1 MNYSGSFAGAGPRF
15 GAERPYDARFE
26 GMRPA
31 TVVDEADEVGNAPL
45 NDGRDPNFFHEPQF
59 TGGHYS
65 GYDNARCVGW
75 ANGKP
80 QLGLKPQQ
88 RANTRRLA
96 WHLES
101 ESKPGPRDLGPKAP
115 TQFPSTPSDSASPNL
130 PGRGM
135 PLQRNQE
142 TTRTTRTRALNGHKR
157 HRSAEDPAFQYLE
170 GQPTV

>member
-1 MNYSGSFAGAGPRF
+1 MDYSGRFAGAGLRF

-26 GMRPA
+26 GMRHA
-31 TVVDEADEVGNAPL
+31 TVVDEADKVGNAPL
-45 NDGRDPNFFHEPQF
+45 NDGRD
-59 TGGHYS
+59 HYF

-88 RANTRRLA
+88 QANTRRLA
-96 WHLES
+96 WPLEPES
-101 ESKPGPRDLGPKAP
+101 EPESKPGPRD
-115 TQFPSTPSDSASPNL
+115 L

-135 PLQRNQE
+135 PLQRNQD
-142 TTRTTRTRALNGHKR
+142 TTRTMRTRALNGHRK

-170 GQPTV
+170 GQTTV

>member
-1 MNYSGSFAGAGPRF
+1 MDYSGHFAGVGLPF

-26 GMRPA
+26 GMRHA
-31 TVVDEADEVGNAPL
+31 TVVDEAEEVGNAPH
-45 NDGRDPNFFHEPQF
+45 NDGRDPEFFQEPQF
-59 TGGHYS
+59 TGEQYS

-75 ANGKP
+75 ANGNP

-96 WHLES
+96 WLLEP
-101 ESKPGPRDLGPKAP
+101 ESKPGPRDLGPRAP
-115 TQFPSTPSDSASPNL
+115 TQLPSIPQDSASSNL

-142 TTRTTRTRALNGHKR
+142 TTRTTRTRALNGQTR

>member
-1 MNYSGSFAGAGPRF
+1 MDYSGRFAGAGPRF
-15 GAERPYDARFE
+15 GTERPYDTGFE
-26 GMRPA
+26 GMRHA
-31 TVVDEADEVGNAPL
+31 TIVDEADEVGNAPL
-45 NDGRDPNFFHEPQF
+45 NDGRD
-59 TGGHYS
+59 HYS

-88 RANTRRLA
+88 RANTRWLA
-96 WHLES
+96 WPLEP
-101 ESKPGPRDLGPKAP
+101 ESKPGPRDLGHRAP
-115 TQFPSTPSDSASPNL
+115 TQLPSTPQDSASSNL

-142 TTRTTRTRALNGHKR
+142 TTRTTRTRALNGHRR
-157 HRSAEDPAFQYLE
+157 HRSAKDPAFQYLE

>member
-1 MNYSGSFAGAGPRF
+1 MDYPGRFAGAG
-15 GAERPYDARFE
+15 GAERPYDAGFE
-26 GMRPA
+26 GMRHA
-31 TVVDEADEVGNAPL
+31 FGVDEVDKVGNAPL
-45 NDGRDPNFFHEPQF
+45 NDERD
-59 TGGHYS
+59 HYF

-96 WHLES
+96 WLEPES
-101 ESKPGPRDLGPKAP
+101 EPESKPDLGPRAP
-115 TQFPSTPSDSASPNL
+115 TQLPSTPRDCASSNV

-135 PLQRNQE
+135 PLQRNQD
-142 TTRTTRTRALNGHKR
+142 TTRTTRTRALNGHR
-157 HRSAEDPAFQYLE
+157 RQRSAEDPAFQYLE